1 MNKMNVLVIDD
12 QYINRYLLEKLLIG
26 YGFSVI
32 SAVDGVEAL
41 EKLKEGPVDLII
53 SDILLPRM
61 DGFKLCREVK
71 TNPDYAQ
78 IPFIFYTAAYTE
90 QKDREFA
97 ESLGA
102 DRFIVKPTDPA
113 EFINII
119 RDFVKNI
126 PQEEIAVPKTIVLGE
141 NEYLSEHNK
150 RLIHQLEKKLT
161 ELEEM
166 NKSLRISEKRYKNL
180 FDNANDA
187 IILHEITP
195 TGEFGRILEAN
206 GVTSALLGYSHDELL
221 GKNMT
226 EIDNAKSSEYYQEL
240 MATLL
245 ERKHQTFEA
254 EHLTKFGKIV
264 PVEISAHLFEE
275 NGTRFCLVICRDIT
289 YRKAAIKELHQAFTQ
304 INENLHHIAVIG
316 DQIRNP
322 LSVIM
327 SCCEECESGYKNK
340 VATAVNDIDSFIRKL
355 DIRMIESEKVR
366 NVLSGSQ
373 GKHTMGSIQDLNDRV

>member
-61 DGFKLCREVK
+61 DGFQLCREVK

-119 RDFVKNI
+119 RDLVKISRKKRLLSPKQSYLVKTNI
-126 PQEEIAVPKTIVLGE
+126 S
-141 NEYLSEHNK
+141 SEHNK
-150 RLIHQLEKKLT
+150 RLIHP
-161 ELEEM
+161 
-166 NKSLRISEKRYKNL
+166 
-180 FDNANDA
+180 A
-187 IILHEITP
+187 
-195 TGEFGRILEAN
+195 
-206 GVTSALLGYSHDELL
+206 
-221 GKNMT
+221 
-226 EIDNAKSSEYYQEL
+226 
-240 MATLL
+240 
-245 ERKHQTFEA
+245 
-254 EHLTKFGKIV
+254 
-264 PVEISAHLFEE
+264 
-275 NGTRFCLVICRDIT
+275 
-289 YRKAAIKELHQAFTQ
+289 
-304 INENLHHIAVIG
+304 
-316 DQIRNP
+316 
-322 LSVIM
+322 
-327 SCCEECESGYKNK
+327 
-340 VATAVNDIDSFIRKL
+340 
-355 DIRMIESEKVR
+355 
-366 NVLSGSQ
+366 
-373 GKHTMGSIQDLNDRV
+373 